1 MLFLVTVL
9 FLQRDT
15 MSKATYRKE
24 TLGLAFV
31 SEGWSMI
38 NMASLVS
45 YTHGTGTVA
54 ERRAQI
60 LTGK

>member
-31 SEGWSMI
+31 SEGWP
-38 NMASLVS
+38 ALVS